1 MATYY
6 VTTSGSDSNNGL
18 TEGAA
23 FATPGYAASVATTI
37 GDKIWVKAGTYNLTS
52 TSTNVSGGAIS
63 LSDRVDMEGYDS
75 TTGDRA
81 ARPLLYGNSLSGSN
95 MISYGT
101 TTRGLSDTATVANID
116 LDGTSTWS
124 RGFSTTGYLVTT
136 SDCFVKN
143 FSTGFYGG
151 SWFVKCKATN
161 NTLYDF
167 QAGGKCIFCYSYSSR
182 VGFYQPSLLQ
192 GCIVTDASY
201 IGFRLQNTTCIDCI
215 AYNSVTGFTTP
226 SNQEIHAFIRCIA
239 VNNSSIGFNNFC
251 SPMIQCAAYN
261 NGTDFNETDPTK
273 AVIFG
278 NITITADPFT
288 DAANAD
294 FTLNSDAG
302 GGELLKNVQW
312 TDASGVTSY
321 YDVGTYQREVPAS
334 SGGGGGSGSSTACT
348 QIYPFR
354 NLVEDD
360 FGSSAAA
367 SSSGSSSVT
376 LHPLRSN

>member
-18 TEGAA
+18 TEGTA

-81 ARPLLYGNSLSGSN
+81 ARPLLYGNSLSGTT

-101 TTRGLSDTATVANID
+101 SLRGVSDTATVANID
-116 LDGTSTWS
+116 LDGTTTWS
-124 RGFSTTGYLVTT
+124 NGLVTTGALVVT
-136 SDCFVKN
+136 SDCFAKN
-143 FSTGFYGG
+143 FNVAFNG
-151 SWFVKCKATN
+151 SSFFIKCKATS
-161 NTLYDF
+161 NTGYDF
-167 QAGGKCIFCYSYSSR
+167 LSGKFFSCFSYSSR
-182 VGFYQPSLLQ
+182 IGFYQPNLCQ
-192 GCIVTDASY
+192 GCIVADASY
-201 IGFRLQNTTCIDCI
+201 IGFRQQNTTCFDCI

-226 SNQEIHAFIRCIA
+226 SNQEIHAFVRCIA
-239 VNNSSIGFNNFC
+239 VNNSTKGFDNYC

-261 NGTDFNETDPTK
+261 NGTDLNETDPTK
-273 AVIFG
+273 AVTFG
-278 NITITADPFT
+278 NITLSADPFT
-288 DAANAD
+288 DAANGD

-312 TDASGVTSY
+312 THASGVTSY
-321 YDVGTYQREVPAS
+321 YDVGTYQRQVT
-334 SGGGGGSGSSTACT
+334 SGGGGGGSFTPTAGT
-348 QIYPFR
+348 QVYPFR
-354 NLVEDD
+354 QFVSDK
-360 FGSSAAA
+360 FGA
-367 SSSGSSSVT
+367 V